1 MRTLAIDIETY
12 SSVSLQKCGVYAYA
26 QSPDFEI
33 LLFGYAWDDDP
44 VEVID
49 LARGESLPEELQN
62 ALYDPEILKTAF
74 NASFERTCLSAF
86 MGRVTP
92 PEQWSCTAV
101 MARELGLPGS
111 LEAVGEVIGLPE
123 DKQKSKTGRALIRYF
138 SIPCKPTKTNG
149 NRTRNLPE
157 HDPDRWAIYVEYNR
171 QDVVSERA
179 IRQKL
184 SRFPVYE
191 KEQPLWIHDQ
201 HINDRGVGVDLNLAE
216 HAVEIDAI
224 IKARLLEQAK
234 ELTGLENPKS
244 TAQLKS
250 WIEDTAG
257 IEVESLNKKSIA
269 GVRADADCDAVDRM
283 TQLPHPTIQ
292 KFAVINAVIVG
303 ASRRFLAQI
312 TRHQNEVKFM
322 SASLQYSDYSN
333 EADFVVPYELLDSQM
348 RFSYL
353 SQCQDAMR
361 KYKLLVEYGV
371 DNDSAGYLAPQGL
384 RNVLIISATPYQW
397 KHMISQR
404 TCRRNTAETRYVML
418 RLWEELYELAPA
430 LFSPETTGPFCMK
443 GKCLEGKMACGSP
456 LASDLTPHDI
466 LERDFPLCMEVRE

>member
-1 MRTLAIDIETY
+1 MDKIKVAVLNPTAISEAEKMMVCAARLT
-12 SSVSLQKCGVYAYA
+12 QCGHTVKDL
-26 QSPDFEI
+26 SDF
-33 LLFGYAWDDDP
+33 L
-44 VEVID
+44 
-49 LARGESLPEELQN
+49 
-62 ALYDPEILKTAF
+62 ALYDKEYTEKTA
-74 NASFERTCLSAF
+74 
-86 MGRVTP
+86 
-92 PEQWSCTAV
+92 
-101 MARELGLPGS
+101 
-111 LEAVGEVIGLPE
+111 
-123 DKQKSKTGRALIRYF
+123 
-138 SIPCKPTKTNG
+138 
-149 NRTRNLPE
+149 
-157 HDPDRWAIYVEYNR
+157 
-171 QDVVSERA
+171 
-179 IRQKL
+179 
-184 SRFPVYE
+184 
-191 KEQPLWIHDQ
+191 
-201 HINDRGVGVDLNLAE
+201 
-216 HAVEIDAI
+216 
-224 IKARLLEQAK
+224 KA
-234 ELTGLENPKS
+234 
-244 TAQLKS
+244 
-250 WIEDTAG
+250 
-257 IEVESLNKKSIA
+257 
-269 GVRADADCDAVDRM
+269 M

-361 KYKLLVEYGV
+361 KYKLLIEYGV

-443 GKCLEGKMACGSP
+443 GKCLEGKMACGAP
-456 LASDLTPHDI
+456 LASGLTPHDI
-466 LERDFPLCMEVRE
+466 LEQDFPLCMEVRDED